1 MLTTFLVLIL
11 KNLILVI
18 LKLEGIYLGMSRCPS
33 FHQSFL
39 ALSRNSMISA
49 KAIPLFHHDCWV
61 PWTYHMVEES
71 HWVVLHCDKT
81 PLWQNPS
88 SFGSS
93 NQATTLAGYHIP
105 PWLKNETILSNLEDA
120 ASSSCLRQGRTLRTL
135 AVTIVTMT
143 AQPNMSSQWI
153 WKKLSTSFR
162 NLFKKALVSLFLSFL
177 QMI

>member
-1 MLTTFLVLIL
+1 MQGYPSTNQISPHDRTTFLVVLPGLLQGYLYHDIVKIELMLTTFLVLIL

-81 PLWQNPS
+81 PL
-88 SFGSS
+88 
-93 NQATTLAGYHIP
+93 
-105 PWLKNETILSNLEDA
+105 
-120 ASSSCLRQGRTLRTL
+120 
-135 AVTIVTMT
+135 
-143 AQPNMSSQWI
+143 
-153 WKKLSTSFR
+153 
-162 NLFKKALVSLFLSFL
+162 
-177 QMI
+177 